1 MDKPSLN
8 IVRAADIAA
17 HSQEFSHPWNPNS
30 EMHGTQ
36 LARSVGLKRT
46 GVNFIRVPA
55 GKESYVYHSHQCE
68 EEWIYVLSGRAIAL
82 IDDVE
87 YEVNAGDF
95 IGFPAP
101 SVAHLMRNP
110 GPGRSRL
117 SVGRREPRIRRRRFS
132 EARQAH
138 GAHGQ
143 TVDVY
148 DVGDAQPLQKGPDL
162 IRAFRSSSKVSAENA
177 AAHHVGEIHSRAVS

>member
-17 HSQEFSHPWNPNS
+17 HAQQFSHPWNPNS
-30 EMHGTQ
+30 DMRGTQ

-46 GVNFIRVPA
+46 GVNFIQVPP
-55 GKESYVYHSHQCE
+55 GRESYVYHSHRHE

-87 YEVNAGDF
+87 YEVAAGDF

-101 SVAHLMRNP
+101 SVPHLLRNP
-110 GPGRSRL
+110 GPGDLVYL
-117 SVGRREPRIRRRRFS
+117 SGGENREFDVAEFPGLGKRMV
-132 EARQAH
+132 RQGSH
-138 GAHGQ
+138 
-143 TVDVY
+143 VDIY
-148 DVGDAQPLQKGPDL
+148 DAADAKPFGPL
-162 IRAFRSSSKVSAENA
+162 
-177 AAHHVGEIHSRAVS
+177 

>member
-17 HSQEFSHPWNPNS
+17 HSQEFSHPWNPDS
-30 EMHGTQ
+30 EVHGTQ

-68 EEWIYVLSGRAIAL
+68 EEWIYVLSGTAIAL

-87 YEVNAGDF
+87 YEVSAGDF

-101 SVAHLMRNP
+101 SVAHHMRNP
-110 GPGRSRL
+110 GPAEL
-117 SVGRREPRIRRRRFS
+117 VYLVGGENRETDVVEFPSLGKRMERRGK
-132 EARQAH
+132 QM
-138 GAHGQ
+138 
-143 TVDVY
+143 DVY
-148 DVGDAQPLQKGPDL
+148 DVDAPQSGP
-162 IRAFRSSSKVSAENA
+162 S
-177 AAHHVGEIHSRAVS
+177 

>member
-17 HSQEFSHPWNPNS
+17 HAQQFSHPWNANS

-46 GVNFIRVPA
+46 GVNFIRVPEGREA
-55 GKESYVYHSHQCE
+55 YVYHSHHYE
-68 EEWIYVLSGRAIAL
+68 EEWVYLLEGRAIAL

-87 YEVNAGDF
+87 YEVSAGDF

-101 SVAHLMRNP
+101 SVAHLLRNP
-110 GPGRSRL
+110 GPGDLVYL
-117 SVGRREPRIRRRRFS
+117 SGGENREFEVAEFPALGKRMVRRGNQVEI
-132 EARQAH
+132 
-138 GAHGQ
+138 
-143 TVDVY
+143 Y
-148 DVGDAQPLQKGPDL
+148 DAADAQSFGPLGT
-162 IRAFRSSSKVSAENA
+162 R
-177 AAHHVGEIHSRAVS
+177 

>member
-8 IVRAADIAA
+8 IVHAADIAA
-17 HSQEFSHPWNPNS
+17 HSQEFSHPWNPDS
-30 EMHGTQ
+30 QMHGTQ

-87 YEVNAGDF
+87 YQVGPGDF

-110 GPGRSRL
+110 GPGDLVYL
-117 SVGRREPRIRRRRFS
+117 SGGENREFDVADFPKLGKRMVRTGK
-132 EARQAH
+132 Q
-138 GAHGQ
+138 
-143 TVDVY
+143 VDIY
-148 DVGDAQPLQKGPDL
+148 DAADAQPFGPLDK
-162 IRAFRSSSKVSAENA
+162 A
-177 AAHHVGEIHSRAVS
+177 